1 MRATCSPVAT
11 GAPLQMTGLDIA
23 AYLDRDDSPVSFGAW
38 RSAMP
43 KLAATP
49 PV

>member
-1 MRATCSPVAT
+1 MCDLFARINIATS
-11 GAPLQMTGLDIA
+11 QMTGLDIA
-23 AYLDRDDSPVSFGAW
+23 TYLDRDDSLVSFGAW

-43 KLAATP
+43 KLSASP